1 MGGRREE
8 IEELARHSPAF
19 RLAMRCVAYGT
30 MDYETA
36 IETLAIEKHKEAEVH
51 KGSLLERM
59 SIEGPPPITMP
70 LDDFCKS
77 YCERNHG

>member
-19 RLAMRCVAYGT
+19 RLAMHCVAYRA

-36 IETLAIEKHKEAEVH
+36 IETLAIEKHKEAEALRQALIDRL
-51 KGSLLERM
+51 SLD
-59 SIEGPPPITMP
+59 GPPPITMP
-70 LDDFCKS
+70 IDDFCKS
-77 YCERNHG
+77 HCTRNHG